1 MGGLAKKYP
10 KICPLFWDGY
20 RSGFHQQSLPNLLP
34 PSHPHGMADGLS
46 DGISDSVPQKVHG
59 VKKDHSSAPPHTPPP
74 YGYVASPEEE
84 GCGKKAPRDD
94 AKGHCTPSTRG
105 LTGRS
110 IPLCTSLIK
119 QPSAPQKGPNMLVS
133 FYFMV
138 I

>member
-1 MGGLAKKYP
+1 MDSPRSTRRYVLCFGMGIVQVSTSNLFQTSCHLPIPMEWPMDYLMAYRIVCPKKFMALK
-10 KICPLFWDGY
+10 KII
-20 RSGFHQQSLPNLLP
+20 LP
-34 PSHPHGMADGLS
+34 PLPT
-46 DGISDSVPQKVHG
+46 P
-59 VKKDHSSAPPHTPPP
+59 PPP